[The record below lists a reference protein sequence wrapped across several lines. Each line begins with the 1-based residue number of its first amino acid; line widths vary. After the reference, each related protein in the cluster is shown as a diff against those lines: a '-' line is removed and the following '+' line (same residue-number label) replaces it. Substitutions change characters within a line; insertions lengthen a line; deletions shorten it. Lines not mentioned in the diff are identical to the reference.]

1 MPPVPNTTEKKKDG
15 KKSTSKPRRRTPH
28 NEQSLLCYVQSLVNV
43 PLVIVELRDDS
54 VVRGTVVECDDCM
67 HVTLKRCER
76 VTIDREI
83 REYEHLFIKNRT
95 IRGIH
100 VPKRYETCELIEK
113 RREEQFQARTFYQRQ
128 VVQGTNVG
136 KGRLGKGTDG
146 DVERSSINE
155 SEVLD
160 E

>member
-1 MPPVPNTTEKKKDG
+1 MPPLSNTTTEKKDR
-15 KKSTSKPRRRTPH
+15 KKSTKPRRTPRA
-28 NEQSLLCYVQSLVNV
+28 EQSLLCYVQSLVNV

-95 IRGIH
+95 IRDVRIN
-100 VPKRYETCELIEK
+100 REEK
-113 RREEQFQARTFYQRQ
+113 GGTVSGEDVLPEASGARDERREREVR
-128 VVQGTNVG
+128 
-136 KGRLGKGTDG
+136 
-146 DVERSSINE
+146 ERNGWGCRAE
-155 SEVLD
+155 
-160 E
+160 